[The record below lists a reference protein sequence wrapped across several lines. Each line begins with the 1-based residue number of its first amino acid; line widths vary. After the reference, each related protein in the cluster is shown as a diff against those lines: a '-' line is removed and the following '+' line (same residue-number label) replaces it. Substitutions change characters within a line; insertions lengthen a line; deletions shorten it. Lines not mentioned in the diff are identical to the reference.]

1 MAEINEVITPESTNA
16 PAAPSSIVIQILS
29 ALWSSSLIR
38 RQRTYINHW
47 NVILMNYQAG
57 WVEK

>member
-16 PAAPSSIVIQILS
+16 PAVLSNIVIQILS

-38 RQRTYINHW
+38 RQRTYINYW